1 MSSEERLS
9 LKKILLIGISL
20 GIFSGFGAVLFFSGV
35 KYLSQFVLNNLLGYV
50 YPVEGNTAAEI
61 SAWSPPD
68 FIWLIIPIITA
79 GALVSSIIVQRFAPE
94 AEGHGTD
101 SALKSYHTDGKI
113 RWRVPFV
120 KAISSIITIGTGGSA
135 GCEGPAVQIS
145 AGFGSVISDIFHL
158 SPFERKMAIAVG
170 IGAGVGA
177 IFKAPLGGA
186 LLAAEILYLRD
197 FEYKTIIPAF
207 IASIISYAIFG
218 FFEGYTPLFGS
229 AELYWSVP
237 QIPLFIILGA
247 AAALIGLLYIKT
259 FYGSKN
265 LFDKIFTK
273 YRIPKFLKPVAGALI
288 VGIFVVAM
296 AYISPETLITAVGS
310 LGTGY
315 GFVQLALYNMLPLAV
330 LILIPFSKILTTS
343 LTIGSGASG
352 GVFAPGLSIGAFT
365 GGAFGMILYTFFP
378 QIVPLESV
386 PVFVIVGMIALFGG
400 ISHAPAAVM
409 IMVLEMTTNFSIL
422 VPAMAAVILSV
433 IILKDKTIFRQ
444 QRISKENQKTLDEDC
459 ALSTDL

>member
-9 LKKILLIGISL
+9 FKKILLIGISV
-20 GIFSGFGAVLFFSGV
+20 GIISGFGAVLFFSGV
-35 KYLSQFVLNNLLGYV
+35 KYLSQFVLKDLFGYN
-50 YPVEGNTAAEI
+50 YPSEGCSIADI
-61 SAWSPPD
+61 SSWAPPD
-68 FIWLIIPIITA
+68 FIWLIIPIICI
-79 GALVSSIIVQRFAPE
+79 GALVSSIIVQKFAPE

-145 AGFGSVISDIFHL
+145 AGFGSLISDVFHL
-158 SPFERKMAIAVG
+158 SPFERRMAIAVG

-218 FFEGYTPLFGS
+218 FFEGYTPLFGDI
-229 AELYWSVP
+229 ELFWCVP

-247 AAALIGLLYIKT
+247 ITALMGLLYIKA
-259 FYGSKN
+259 FYGTKN
-265 LFDKIFTK
+265 IFEKVFTK
-273 YRIPKFLKPVAGALI
+273 YKIPVVLKPVTGALI
-288 VGIFVVAM
+288 MGIFVVAM
-296 AYISPETLITAVGS
+296 AYICPETMIAAVGS

-365 GGAFGMILYTFFP
+365 GGAFGMILYTLFP
-378 QIVPLESV
+378 EIVPLESV

-400 ISHAPAAVM
+400 VSHAPAAVM

-422 VPAMAAVILSV
+422 VPAMAAVVLSV
-433 IILKDKTIFRQ
+433 IILKDKTIFKQ
-444 QRISKENQKTLDEDC
+444 QRISKEIPKTLDD
-459 ALSTDL
+459 D